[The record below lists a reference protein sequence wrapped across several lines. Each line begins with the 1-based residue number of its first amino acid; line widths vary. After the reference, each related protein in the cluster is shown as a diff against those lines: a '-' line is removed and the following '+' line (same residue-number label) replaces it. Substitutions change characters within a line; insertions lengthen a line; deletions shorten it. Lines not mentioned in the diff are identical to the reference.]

1 MARGQRKPIEEKI
14 REKEEVIAALKARV
28 ASEEKELAELK
39 KEKREKEVES
49 ISFLLEES
57 NLSIEEAKEIL
68 GQHIAGMAGV
78 C

>member
-39 KEKREKEVES
+39 KEKREKEMEA